1 MSEVLILGEVKE
13 GSLDLKF
20 LELLGAGKKL
30 ASELNGEVSLLL
42 MGASVTKAAD
52 EALSHGP
59 DKVYKMEHPLLEGFK
74 PDLWVAALEQACR
87 KIGPK
92 VFLMGHS
99 FVGME
104 VGPRLSSRL
113 NSRLTTDCIDLS
125 IDPEDGL
132 LLRTKPVSGGNA
144 ISVFKFQGEPQLA
157 TVRAKALSVLKLG
170 EAPEPGDAAGE
181 IQEIA
186 PEIDESMIKVES
198 IEIVKEESVLL
209 DKASVVVAG
218 GAGLGEEDGFELLE
232 ELAEALGNSF
242 DNVMIGCSRV
252 AVDKGWISSDHQV
265 GLTGTMISPD
275 IYVAVGISG
284 AIQHLVGMVHAKKI
298 IAINT
303 DKSCNMF
310 KVADYGIVE
319 DYEDVIPALIEKLE
333 ELS

>member
-1 MSEVLILGEVKE
+1 MGEVLILGEVKA
-13 GSLDLKF
+13 GSLDVRT
-20 LELLGAGKKL
+20 LELLSAGRKL
-30 ASELNGEVSLLL
+30 AGEMGGEFSLLL
-42 MGASVTKAAD
+42 LGEDVAKMAD
-52 EALSHGP
+52 QAVSYGP
-59 DKVYKMEHPLLEGFK
+59 ARVYKMEHPLLAGFQ
-74 PDLWVAALEQACR
+74 PDLWLAALEQACQ
-87 KIGPK
+87 KINPK
-92 VFLMGHS
+92 VLLMSHS

-104 VGPRLSSRL
+104 LGPRLSARV
-113 NSRLTTDCIDLS
+113 NSRLTTDCIDLAM
-125 IDPEDGL
+125 EDGL

-157 TVRAKALSVLKLG
+157 TVRGKVFS
-170 EAPEPGDAAGE
+170 APEPSEAVGE
-181 IQEIA
+181 IQSIT
-186 PEIDESMIKVES
+186 PELDESTLKVTS
-198 IEIVKEESVLL
+198 LEIVKEDAVAL

-232 ELAEALGNSF
+232 ELAEALGESF

>member
-13 GSLDLKF
+13 GSLDLKTI
-20 LELLGAGKKL
+20 ELLGAGKKL
-30 ASELNGEVSLLL
+30 ASELDGEYSLLL
-42 MGASVTKAAD
+42 IGNSVSKVAD

-59 DKVYKMEHPLLEGFK
+59 ARVYKMEHPLLEGFK
-74 PDLWVAALEQACR
+74 PDLWLAALEQACG
-87 KIGPK
+87 KISPK
-92 VFLMGHS
+92 ILLMSHS

-104 VGPRLSSRL
+104 LGPRLSSRL

-144 ISVFKFQGEPQLA
+144 ISVFKFEGEPQLA
-157 TVRAKALSVLKLG
+157 TVRGKVFAA
-170 EAPEPGDAAGE
+170 AEPGDALGE
-181 IQEIA
+181 IEEIT

-198 IEIVKEESVLL
+198 LEIVEEESVAL

-232 ELAEALGNSF
+232 ELAEALGKSF

-265 GLTGTMISPD
+265 GLTGTLISPD

>member
-1 MSEVLILGEVKE
+1 MSEVLILGEIKA
-13 GSLDLKF
+13 GSLDTRT

-30 ASELNGEVSLLL
+30 AGEMGGEFSLLL
-42 MGASVTKAAD
+42 MGNGISEVAD
-52 EALSHGP
+52 EAISYGP
-59 DKVYKMEHPLLEGFK
+59 ARVYKMEHPLLEGFK
-74 PDLWVAALEQACR
+74 PDMWVAALDQACR
-87 KIGPK
+87 EINPK
-92 VFLMGHS
+92 VLLMSHS

-104 VGPRLSSRL
+104 VGPRLSARL
-113 NSRLTTDCIDLS
+113 NSRLTTDCIDLAM
-125 IDPEDGL
+125 EDGL

-144 ISVFKFQGEPQLA
+144 ISVFKFEGEPQLA
-157 TVRAKALSVLKLG
+157 TVRGKVFP
-170 EAPEPGDAAGE
+170 APEPSGATGE
-181 IQEIA
+181 VREIS
-186 PEIDESMIKVES
+186 PELNESMIKVAS
-198 IEIVKEESVLL
+198 LEIVKEDSVAL

-218 GAGLGEEDGFELLE
+218 GAGLGEEEGFELLE

-310 KVADYGIVE
+310 KVADYGVVE
-319 DYEDVIPALIEKLE
+319 DYEDVIPALVEKLE

>member
-1 MSEVLILGEVKE
+1 MSEILILGEIKK
-13 GSLDLKF
+13 GSLDLKTI
-20 LELLGAGKKL
+20 ELLGAGKKL
-30 ASELNGEVSLLL
+30 ASELDGEYSLLL
-42 MGASVTKAAD
+42 IGDSVSKVAD

-59 DKVYKMEHPLLEGFK
+59 ARVYKMEHPLLEGFK
-74 PDLWVAALEQACR
+74 PDLWLAALEQACG
-87 KIGPK
+87 KISPEIL
-92 VFLMGHS
+92 LMSHS

-104 VGPRLSSRL
+104 LGPRLSSRL

-125 IDPEDGL
+125 IDPADGL

-144 ISVFKFQGEPQLA
+144 ISVFKFEGEPQLA
-157 TVRAKALSVLKLG
+157 TVRGKVFAA
-170 EAPEPGDAAGE
+170 AEPVDATGAIEE
-181 IQEIA
+181 IT
-186 PEIDESMIKVES
+186 PEIDESMIRVES
-198 IEIVKEESVLL
+198 LEIVEEESVAL

-232 ELAEALGNSF
+232 ELAEALGKSF

-265 GLTGTMISPD
+265 GLTGTLISPD

>member
-1 MSEVLILGEVKE
+1 MSEVLILGEVKA
-13 GSLDLKF
+13 GSLETRT
-20 LELLGAGKKL
+20 LELLEAGKKL
-30 ASELNGEVSLLL
+30 AGEMGGEFSLLL

-59 DKVYKMEHPLLEGFK
+59 ARVYKMEHPLLEGFK

-87 KIGPK
+87 KISPK
-92 VFLMGHS
+92 VLLMSHS

-104 VGPRLSSRL
+104 VGPRLSARL
-113 NSRLTTDCIDLS
+113 DSRLTTDCIDLA

-144 ISVFKFQGEPQLA
+144 ISVFKSPGEPQLA
-157 TVRAKALSVLKLG
+157 TVRAKVFQA
-170 EAPEPGDAAGE
+170 AEPGDGAGE
-181 IQEIA
+181 IQKIT
-186 PEIDESMIKVES
+186 PEIDESMIKVQS
-198 IEIVKEESVLL
+198 LEIVEEASVAL
-209 DKASVVVAG
+209 DKASVVVSG

-232 ELAEALGNSF
+232 ELAEALGESF

-319 DYEDVIPALIEKLE
+319 DYEDVIPALMEKLE

>member
-13 GSLDLKF
+13 GSLDLKS

-30 ASELNGEVSLLL
+30 ADELGGEVSLLL

-74 PDLWVAALEQACR
+74 PDLWVTALEQACR

-99 FVGME
+99 FIGME
-104 VGPRLSSRL
+104 VGPRLSARL
-113 NSRLTTDCIDLS
+113 NSRLTTDCIELS
-125 IDPEDGL
+125 MDPEDGL

-144 ISVFKFQGEPQLA
+144 ISVFKFEGEPQLA
-157 TVRAKALSVLKLG
+157 TVRAKVFA
-170 EAPEPGDAAGE
+170 AAEPANATGAMEE
-181 IQEIA
+181 IT

-198 IEIVKEESVLL
+198 LEIVPEESVAL

-232 ELAEALGNSF
+232 ELAEALGESF

>member
-13 GSLDLKF
+13 GSLDQKT

-30 ASELNGEVSLLL
+30 ANDMGGEFSVVL
-42 MGASVTKAAD
+42 MGDAVSGVAD
-52 EALSHGP
+52 EAVGYGP
-59 DKVYKMEHPLLEGFK
+59 VKVYKLEHPLLQGFK
-74 PDLWVAALEQACR
+74 ADLWVTSLEQICR
-87 KIGPK
+87 EIDPKIL
-92 VFLMGHS
+92 LMSHS

-104 VGPRLSSRL
+104 LGPRLACRL
-113 NSRLTTDCIDLS
+113 NTRLTTDCIDLS

-144 ISVFKFQGEPQLA
+144 ISVFKCPGKPQLA
-157 TVRAKALSVLKLG
+157 TVRGNVFEPL
-170 EAPEPGDAAGE
+170 EAADGKGDIVE
-181 IQEIA
+181 IIPQ
-186 PEIDESMIKVES
+186 IDESMIKVES
-198 IEIVKEESVLL
+198 LEIVREDTVSL
-209 DKASVVVAG
+209 DKADVVVSG
-218 GAGLGEEDGFELLE
+218 GAGLDGEDGFELLE
-232 ELAEALGNSF
+232 ELRDALSHSF
-242 DNVMIGCSRV
+242 GNVMIGCSRV

-284 AIQHLVGMVHAKKI
+284 AIQHLVGMVHSKKI

-303 DKSCNMF
+303 DPGCNMF

-319 DYEDVIPALIEKLE
+319 DYEEIIPALIEKLE

>member
-1 MSEVLILGEVKE
+1 MSEVLILGEVKA
-13 GSLDLKF
+13 GSLDTRT

-30 ASELNGEVSLLL
+30 AQEMGGEFSLLL
-42 MGASVTKAAD
+42 MGADISGVAD
-52 EALSHGP
+52 QAPAYGP
-59 DKVYKMEHPLLEGFK
+59 ARIYKVEHPLLEGFK
-74 PDLWVAALEQACR
+74 PDIWVAVLEQACR
-87 KIGPK
+87 KIHPK
-92 VFLMGHS
+92 VLLMSHS

-104 VGPRLSSRL
+104 VAPRLSARL
-113 NSRLTTDCIDLS
+113 NSRLTTDCIDLAM
-125 IDPEDGL
+125 EDGL

-144 ISVFKFQGEPQLA
+144 IAVFKFQGEPQLA
-157 TVRAKALSVLKLG
+157 TVRGKVFPAQ
-170 EAPEPGDAAGE
+170 EPAEGTGE
-181 IQEIA
+181 IQSIT
-186 PEIDESMIKVES
+186 PELDETMIRVTS
-198 IEIVKEESVLL
+198 LEIVKEDSVAL
-209 DKASVVVAG
+209 DKAGVVVAG

-265 GLTGTMISPD
+265 GLTGTLISPD
-275 IYVAVGISG
+275 IYIAVGISG